1 MSRTFRLA
9 SLLRLRSAAEERAA
23 VELADAARLRA
34 RAEARR
40 HDTEVQ
46 LGSAAMPAHS
56 DELHF
61 RAAVAARVS
70 LSGLLAERTVEVR
83 VADDGVDQ
91 AHAVWASAKARAR
104 ALEKLEE
111 KHDAEVRAED
121 ERAEQLVLDE
131 VAGQAARRAALRAG
145 TPEVTR

>member
-1 MSRTFRLA
+1 MNRTFRLA

-23 VELADAARLRA
+23 AELADAARLRA

-46 LGSAAMPAHS
+46 LGSAAMPAHA

-70 LSGLLAERTVEVR
+70 LSGLLAERTVEVH
-83 VADDGVDQ
+83 VADEGVEQ
-91 AHAVWASAKARAR
+91 AQVVWASAKARAR

-121 ERAEQLVLDE
+121 ERTEQVALDE
-131 VAGQAARRAALRAG
+131 IAGQAARRAAVAAA
-145 TPEVTR
+145 PEVTP